1 MGNIQ
6 NYVVHEGTVQCDP
19 SVWCG
24 YRGPSWKG
32 RQMGLRVEGLLEAL
46 NLAMVSARL
55 VVGVRKVARG
65 G

>member
-1 MGNIQ
+1 
-6 NYVVHEGTVQCDP
+6 
-19 SVWCG
+19 
-24 YRGPSWKG
+24 
-32 RQMGLRVEGLLEAL
+32 MGLRVEGLLEAL